1 MSSADRRDEALAAV
15 VHVAWAWLASNDRQA
30 YISTGKNP
38 GPNGMMSCDSS
49 PARAPAGDWYCTSS
63 LRIICGFSVLLSW
76 RKVVPEH
83 ASDGASKV
91 PLSPME
97 MLRFDV

>member
-1 MSSADRRDEALAAV
+1 MMADDDGRAGST
-15 VHVAWAWLASNDRQA
+15 WNWLDH
-30 YISTGKNP
+30 
-38 GPNGMMSCDSS
+38 
-49 PARAPAGDWYCTSS
+49 YCTSS